1 MQHRDEILGYRITLF
16 SLFRE
21 YMWVYNKKR
30 IGLQFLKNK
39 EQIKIII
46 GVIEKIMS
54 ILTKNNKKI
63 QLKFFLKCRKNQRS
77 TKTFI

>member
-1 MQHRDEILGYRITLF
+1 
-16 SLFRE
+16 
-21 YMWVYNKKR
+21 MWVYNKKR

-54 ILTKNNKKI
+54 ILTKNNKK
-63 QLKFFLKCRKNQRS
+63 F
-77 TKTFI
+77 